1 MINRNKI
8 IFPTDLTEESRN
20 AFRYTY
26 AFAKAYG
33 MDLSVLHVYK
43 PKPLL
48 SREGWIPRR
57 QKSRAWNRL
66 TRFAQIHTDGCI
78 PEGVSLMLRK
88 GDPEKQIVAVSK
100 SEGCRF
106 IAMGKKH
113 AYSAFRKMIGTKTTG
128 VIAQAECPVLVI
140 PSGFVFRPV
149 RNILIVGG
157 EYRNLNSVVQSC
169 ILRMSLSFHADLHYI
184 DVEEDESPS
193 WSLRKE
199 LLHDSNFLIQKSVP
213 AEFLCEVLP
222 DYISEHQM
230 DLIVMMT
237 KRQKLFEELF
247 EHAYQK
253 DNLHLVDV
261 PLLVF
266 PRNYLYKK
274 EEEHRKG
281 ATSLKTQTGIPL
293 VVERN

>member
-1 MINRNKI
+1 MTNRNKI

-26 AFAKAYG
+26 AFARAYG

-43 PKPLL
+43 PKPFL
-48 SREGWIPRR
+48 SKDGWIPRR

-66 TRFAQIHTDGCI
+66 TRFAQINQEGCI
-78 PEGVSLMLRK
+78 PESVSLMLRK
-88 GDPEKQIVAVSK
+88 GDPEKQIVAASK

-128 VIAQAECPVLVI
+128 VIAKAECPVLVI
-140 PSGFVFRPV
+140 PSGFAFRPI

-157 EYRNLNSVVQSC
+157 EYKNLNPTVQSC

-213 AEFLCEVLP
+213 AGFLCEVLP
-222 DYISEHQM
+222 EYISEHQM

-247 EHAYQK
+247 EHAYRK
-253 DNLHLVDV
+253 NNLHLVDV

-266 PRNYLYKK
+266 HSNYLYKK
-274 EEEHRKG
+274 EKEEKG
-281 ATSLKTQTGIPL
+281 RGQKLKKRFSMSLSAG
-293 VVERN
+293 